1 MGDGVIVS
9 YNKLWKLLV
18 DKGIGKTELKN
29 KAGVTPPVMSK
40 LGKGE
45 PVHLEALIKI
55 CNVLQ
60 CDIGDVVEI
69 SFEEKQGEQ
78 Q

>member
-29 KAGVTPPVMSK
+29 KAGVTTTVMSK

>member
-1 MGDGVIVS
+1 MVDGVVVS

-18 DKGIGKTELKN
+18 DKGIGRTKLKN
-29 KAGVTPPVMSK
+29 KAGVTTTVMSK

-55 CNVLQ
+55 CKVLQ

-78 Q
+78 L